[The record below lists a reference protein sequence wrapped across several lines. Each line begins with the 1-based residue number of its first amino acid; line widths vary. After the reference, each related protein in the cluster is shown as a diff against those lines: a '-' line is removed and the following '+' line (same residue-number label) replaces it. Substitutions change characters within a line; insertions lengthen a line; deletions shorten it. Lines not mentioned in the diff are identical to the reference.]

1 MLGWIVSSATTNKK
15 RQTNWDLLRSLSMF
29 MVVVVHTA
37 AYLPQISESFALPRA
52 VSEAAI
58 ICNPVFFM
66 LSGYFALT
74 PLKCS
79 LKEYYLKKV
88 SSIVIP
94 ILLYS
99 IILYVFTSWGSL
111 GLGGYVSFA
120 ALIFFG
126 WWWFIP
132 ALIPC
137 LLLSPFLY
145 RAFEGLDD
153 RWIVRLSVV
162 FAVIYVW
169 GALYHVL
176 DYVAVAIERPGLSNL
191 LTMATACVPTVL
203 ISSYFPVFCFGYLY
217 RRLTRIL
224 DPSKKKLI
232 SVFSLLAIAAT
243 FVFAGL
249 GVGRDDPNQLWVIA
263 AFGLFFLFERVRIPE
278 GAASKIVVW
287 AAKRSYSVYLFQGTT
302 IVIIADLVYTQMV
315 FGDVSLLPLP
325 LVFAIWMLFVL
336 LSYLL
341 ALLIASVLDPLIL
354 EKIQKLFNSLVVRR
368 KKDVVARDVGK

>member
-1 MLGWIVSSATTNKK
+1 M
-15 RQTNWDLLRSLSMF
+15 
-29 MVVVVHTA
+29 
-37 AYLPQISESFALPRA
+37 
-52 VSEAAI
+52 
-58 ICNPVFFM
+58 
-66 LSGYFALT
+66 
-74 PLKCS
+74 
-79 LKEYYLKKV
+79 
-88 SSIVIP
+88 
-94 ILLYS
+94 
-99 IILYVFTSWGSL
+99 
-111 GLGGYVSFA
+111 
-120 ALIFFG
+120 
-126 WWWFIP
+126 
-132 ALIPC
+132 IPC
-137 LLLSPFLY
+137 LFLSPFLY

-162 FAVIYVW
+162 FAIIYVW